1 MAVMS
6 SYVVF
11 AFAGVGL
18 QVFIVAWVALAILL
32 VALLAAASYSFFRSI
47 GQFDD
52 ELREATMDL
61 DPQTR
66 RLFYARYSSLHP
78 KSPAVAWFLAVV
90 FGPIGANLYRQK
102 WGAFFGALVT
112 LNGLGA
118 WWMESIYTTPHLVH
132 IENRELIA
140 YAMQLVREDLA
151 ESLAVL
157 PRGDASLSTPR
168 FEAVTA
174 R

>member
-1 MAVMS
+1 MS
-6 SYVVF
+6 SYVVLG
-11 AFAGVGL
+11 FAGVGL
-18 QVFIVAWVALAILL
+18 QVFVVVWVTLAILL
-32 VALLAAASYSFFRSI
+32 VALLAAASYSFFRSVAE
-47 GQFDD
+47 FDV

-78 KSPAVAWFLAVV
+78 KSPAVAWFLAVA

-118 WWMESIYTTPHLVH
+118 WWMESIYTTPHLVQ

-140 YAMQLVREDLA
+140 YAMQLVHEDLA
-151 ESLAVL
+151 SVPAAIPRSDVSLAATRL
-157 PRGDASLSTPR
+157 DPMA
-168 FEAVTA
+168 A